1 LEAQSREKEAL
12 NAYERAAAAPDRKNA
27 FRLSAVAR
35 CAFFYEKTKQVVRAL
50 DAYRDISVNSK
61 DRELAAAAAGRA
73 SQLEAG
79 RKRR

>member
-1 LEAQSREKEAL
+1 M
-12 NAYERAAAAPDRKNA
+12 
-27 FRLSAVAR
+27 
-35 CAFFYEKTKQVVRAL
+35 
-50 DAYRDISVNSK
+50 DAYHDISANSK